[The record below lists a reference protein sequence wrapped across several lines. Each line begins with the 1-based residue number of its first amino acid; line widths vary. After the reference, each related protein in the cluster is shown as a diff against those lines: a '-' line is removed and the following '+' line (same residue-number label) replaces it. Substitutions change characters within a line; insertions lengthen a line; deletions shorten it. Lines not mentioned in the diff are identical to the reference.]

1 MSLRSVGIL
10 SVIVILAGLA
20 GGCSE
25 KAPEAPADTGTAPP
39 SGSSELKLPPS
50 RTLALPGK
58 TPPAGSATP
67 GRERVPLAWK
77 TPEGWVEVEP
87 ASSMRL
93 AQYRIDGPGG
103 SGECAVFYF
112 GPGQGGDAMSNA
124 TRWASQFVQG
134 DGRPST
140 EVMRYSQLDGS
151 RIPVN
156 IVEVTGIYNGGLS
169 MTGETPKEL
178 TGHML
183 LGGIAQGPDANWF
196 FKFTGPT
203 ATVEA
208 ERDAFIDMM
217 KSVGG
222 SG

>member
-1 MSLRSVGIL
+1 MAQRSAVVLVVLVVIACL
-10 SVIVILAGLA
+10 S

-25 KAPEAPADTGTAPP
+25 NAPEVPADAGAAPQTD
-39 SGSSELKLPPS
+39 SSELKLPPA

-58 TPPAGSATP
+58 TPPAGTAAP
-67 GRERVPLAWK
+67 AGRNQPLVWEVPA
-77 TPEGWVEVEP
+77 GWVEVEP

-124 TRWASQFVQG
+124 TRWASQFAQV

-140 EVMRYSQLDGS
+140 EVMRYSELEGS
-151 RIPVN
+151 RVPVN

-169 MTGETPKEL
+169 MTGEAPQEV

-183 LGGIAQGPDANWF
+183 LGGIAEGPDANWF
-196 FKFTGPT
+196 FKFTGPE
-203 ATVEA
+203 ATVQA
-208 ERDAFIDMM
+208 ERNAFLDMM
-217 KSVGG
+217 KSIGG